1 MSSFNNNN
9 TNKNNNNTRPN
20 TGSGRPV
27 YKTFCKVCQDSG
39 KPESIYTN
47 HNVRQSQD
55 KNSPVTCPTLL
66 AQECR
71 ICYQRGH
78 SSKYCSKAQDQCQPS
93 SRPYQS
99 QYQSQPYSRPYQS
112 QSQYSRPPLRAPEP
126 KKEFQKTVIPKN
138 VFMVFEEE
146 EEKQEKQAKQE
157 LIQAKLAPAPRPWTS
172 IAPALSFSKIIA
184 AAPALN
190 QKDEEKKAAV
200 AAAKAVP
207 YKPKVIVAQER
218 GQEVKWEAKR
228 LDWADAD
235 NSDYDSGEEDE
246 DEEETS
252 AW

>member
-1 MSSFNNNN
+1 MSNNNYN
-9 TNKNNNNTRPN
+9 NKNNNNNTRPN
-20 TGSGRPV
+20 AGSGRPV

-78 SSKYCSKAQDQCQPS
+78 SSKYCSKAQDQCLP

-99 QYQSQPYSRPYQS
+99 QS

-126 KKEFQKTVIPKN
+126 KKEVPKAVVIRQIPKN

-146 EEKQEKQAKQE
+146 EEEKQEKQAKEE
-157 LIQAKLAPAPRPWTS
+157 LIQAKEAPAPRQWTS

-200 AAAKAVP
+200 AAAKAIP
-207 YKPKVIVAQER
+207 YKPKVIVARER
-218 GQEVKWEAKR
+218 EVKWEAKR
-228 LDWADAD
+228 LSWADAD
-235 NSDYDSGEEDE
+235 NSDYDSGDEDE
-246 DEEETS
+246 DEEEETS

>member
-9 TNKNNNNTRPN
+9 NNKNNNNTRPN

-99 QYQSQPYSRPYQS
+99 QYQSQ
-112 QSQYSRPPLRAPEP
+112 SQYSRPPLRAPEP
-126 KKEFQKTVIPKN
+126 KKEFPKAVVIRQIPKN

-146 EEKQEKQAKQE
+146 EEKQAKEEEIQAKE
-157 LIQAKLAPAPRPWTS
+157 EKLAPAPRPWTT

-218 GQEVKWEAKR
+218 EVKWEAKR
-228 LDWADAD
+228 IDWADAD